1 MILTLKPLP
10 FEPSPPVL
18 GQAVPFAVEGEGRG
32 ILYGPP
38 WLKVTEKKHR
48 ISSKRFTKAVVF
60 RKTPVSTLRPDLP
73 ALRRR
78 PRLVKAGD
86 KVWIIANKP
95 STRIRLKSL
104 KDFKEFTLTINPK
117 GILASAPSVKT
128 WVPVIHSKVPYTAK
142 TKSVYSRLKLP
153 TLFYQ
158 KVAIQNL
165 DSGKIVTPKLSL
177 VNNELNSQEIYKLSQ
192 QKK

>member
-18 GQAVPFAVEGEGRG
+18 GQAVPFIVEGEGRG

-38 WLKVTEKKHR
+38 WLKVLEKKHR
-48 ISSKRFTKAVVF
+48 ISSKRFSKAVVF
-60 RKTPVSTLRPDLP
+60 RKTPVSILRPDLP
-73 ALRRR
+73 VLRRR

-104 KDFKEFTLTINPK
+104 NDFKEFTLTINPK
-117 GILASAPSVKT
+117 GIIASAPSVKSSI
-128 WVPVIHSKVPYTAK
+128 PEIHSEVPYKAK
-142 TKSVYSRLKLP
+142 TKSVHSRLKAP
-153 TLFYQ
+153 TLISQ
-158 KVAIQNL
+158 KVETQNL
-165 DSGKIVTPKLSL
+165 DLVKILTPKLSL
-177 VNNELNSQEIYKLSQ
+177 VKNELNSQEIYKLSQ